1 MEEMKK
7 GTKRVKII
15 RKGGRQE
22 REEERQKE

>member
-7 GTKRVKII
+7 GIKRVKII
-15 RKGGRQE
+15 GKGGRQE